1 MERAIID
8 AASPHHPRIALAM
21 DSTQQ
26 QAQGANTG
34 AHHSDTASSDQTSR
48 LMEQAVRGEST
59 KTDDAPARPVA
70 PRREDA
76 QVSDDMQAQ
85 LDKAMQ
91 SSAFADV
98 NKAGAP
104 KPPTAPAAPGEKKA
118 IRGPRVIEGG
128 REHRKGRVVSVGPQD
143 IFVEFGPKEL
153 GVVSRT
159 QYPDEADLPVVGSEL
174 EVIVD
179 RYSAEEQLL
188 MCSRPGAVQKADW
201 ELLQP
206 GQTVEARVTGFNKG
220 GLELEIANHQAFMP
234 ASQVD
239 IHRIDDLSV
248 FVGEKLTCVV
258 QRIDRSGKGNIVL
271 SRRDILAKEREEQRA
286 KVRETLKE
294 GDVKQGVVKKLMPF
308 GAFVDIGGVDGLVHI
323 SDMSH
328 DRVGKPEQVVKEGD
342 AVTVKVLKIDWD
354 KDRISL
360 GMKQTQADPFSSAA
374 ESVTEGEIVSGR
386 VTKLLDFGALIEV
399 APGVEGLAHISEL
412 SWKRI
417 NQVGDAVKV
426 NEVVQVKVLSVD
438 KAKRRVSLSIKQTSE
453 RPVTERDKKMAAAVE
468 EIQKETPALR
478 RLREEAAKK
487 HGKDKRNFKSGLG
500 DVGGLGLGDLKI

>member
-1 MERAIID
+1 
-8 AASPHHPRIALAM
+8 
-21 DSTQQ
+21 
-26 QAQGANTG
+26 
-34 AHHSDTASSDQTSR
+34 
-48 LMEQAVRGEST
+48 
-59 KTDDAPARPVA
+59 
-70 PRREDA
+70 
-76 QVSDDMQAQ
+76 
-85 LDKAMQ
+85 
-91 SSAFADV
+91 
-98 NKAGAP
+98 
-104 KPPTAPAAPGEKKA
+104 
-118 IRGPRVIEGG
+118 
-128 REHRKGRVVSVGPQD
+128 
-143 IFVEFGPKEL
+143 
-153 GVVSRT
+153 
-159 QYPDEADLPVVGSEL
+159 
-174 EVIVD
+174 
-179 RYSAEEQLL
+179 
-188 MCSRPGAVQKADW
+188 
-201 ELLQP
+201 
-206 GQTVEARVTGFNKG
+206 
-220 GLELEIANHQAFMP
+220 
-234 ASQVD
+234 
-239 IHRIDDLSV
+239 
-248 FVGEKLTCVV
+248 
-258 QRIDRSGKGNIVL
+258 
-271 SRRDILAKEREEQRA
+271 
-286 KVRETLKE
+286 
-294 GDVKQGVVKKLMPF
+294 MPF

>member
-1 MERAIID
+1 
-8 AASPHHPRIALAM
+8 M
-21 DSTQQ
+21 DSTKHTAHDADKGAAPTTPAAQSHDAGD
-26 QAQGANTG
+26 QAK
-34 AHHSDTASSDQTSR
+34 R
-48 LMEQAVRGEST
+48 LMDQAVQGDKPR
-59 KTDDAPARPVA
+59 PAEPVKPVA

-76 QVSDDMQAQ
+76 EVSADMQAE

-91 SSAFADV
+91 SGAFVD
-98 NKAGAP
+98 
-104 KPPTAPAAPGEKKA
+104 APAKSKQQPAQGGEPKKA

-128 REHRKGRVVSVGPQD
+128 REHRKGRIVSVGPSD

-153 GVVSRT
+153 GVVART
-159 QYPDEADLPVVGSEL
+159 QYPDEADLPKVGEEL
-174 EVIVD
+174 EVVVD
-179 RYSAEEQLL
+179 RFNAEEQLFL
-188 MCSRPGAVQKADW
+188 CSRPGAVQKADW

-206 GQTVEARVTGFNKG
+206 GQHVEARVTGVNKG

-234 ASQVD
+234 ASQVSL
-239 IHRIDDLSV
+239 HRIDDLSV

-258 QRIDRSGKGNIVL
+258 QRIDRSGRGNIVL
-271 SRRDILAKEREEQRA
+271 SRRDILAREREEQRS

-294 GDVKQGVVKKLMPF
+294 GQTVEGVVKKLMPF
-308 GAFVDIGGVDGLVHI
+308 GAFVDIGGVDGLLHV

-328 DRVGKPEQVVKEGD
+328 DRVNKPEQVVKEGQS
-342 AVTVKVLKIDWD
+342 VTVKVLGVDWE

-360 GMKQTQADPFSSAA
+360 GLKQLQSDPFSAA
-374 ESVTEGEIVSGR
+374 AKSVTEGEVVSGR

-426 NEVVQVKVLSVD
+426 DEVVQVKVLSVD
-438 KAKRRVSLSIKQTSE
+438 KAKRRVSLSIKQTSD

-487 HGKDKRNFKSGLG
+487 HGKDKKKFKSGLG
-500 DVGGLGLGDLKI
+500 DVGGMGLGDLKL

>member
-1 MERAIID
+1 
-8 AASPHHPRIALAM
+8 
-21 DSTQQ
+21 
-26 QAQGANTG
+26 
-34 AHHSDTASSDQTSR
+34 
-48 LMEQAVRGEST
+48 MEQAVQGG
-59 KTDDAPARPVA
+59 APNKPEETARPVA
-70 PRREDA
+70 PRREEA
-76 QVSDDMQAQ
+76 EVSDDMQAQ

-91 SSAFADV
+91 SGAFADEPA
-98 NKAGAP
+98 KAKAQ
-104 KPPTAPAAPGEKKA
+104 PAGEPKKA

-128 REHRKGRVVSVGPQD
+128 REHRKGRVVSVGPSD

-153 GVVSRT
+153 GVVART
-159 QYPDEADLPVVGSEL
+159 QYPDEADLPAVGAEL

-179 RYSAEEQLL
+179 RFNGEEQLF
-188 MCSRPGAVQKADW
+188 MCSRPGAVQKAAW

-206 GQTVEARVTGFNKG
+206 GQTVEARVTGMNKG
-220 GLELEIANHQAFMP
+220 GLELEVANHQAFMP

-239 IHRIDDLSV
+239 VHRIDDLSV
-248 FVGEKLTCVV
+248 FVGEKLTCVI

-271 SRRDILAKEREEQRA
+271 SRRDILAQEREQQRS
-286 KVRETLKE
+286 KIRETLKE
-294 GDVKQGVVKKLMPF
+294 GDTLQGVVKKLMPF

-328 DRVGKPEQVVKEGD
+328 DRVNRPEQVVKPGD
-342 AVTVKVLKIDWD
+342 AVTVKVLKVDWD

-360 GMKQTQADPFSSAA
+360 GMKQMQDDPFSAVIS
-374 ESVTEGEIVSGR
+374 EVKEGEIVSGR
-386 VTKLLDFGALIEV
+386 VTKILEFGALIEV

-426 NEVVQVKVLSVD
+426 DEVVQVMVLSVD
-438 KAKRRVSLSIKQTSE
+438 KDKRRVSLSMKQTME
-453 RPVTERDKKMAAAVE
+453 RPVTDRDRKTADAVQ

-487 HGKDKRNFKSGLG
+487 HGKDKRQFKSGLG
-500 DVGGLGLGDLKI
+500 NVGGMGLGDLKL